1 MTMSNPFENISKKT
15 DELVEKNRRSI
26 DDSKAKLKSQANK
39 VLGTKSTTKTKKSAP
54 KSKVARGME
63 VLCGFISIGIAAA
76 VVSINV
82 WPFSLLNGGD
92 RPIGPIHKAILFIL
106 VCAFIYLVGLAI
118 VRPIIKCLEKKYGKL
133 AW

>member
-1 MTMSNPFENISKKT
+1 MNSHFENISKKT

-26 DDSKAKLKSQANK
+26 DENKAKLKSQANK
-39 VLGTKSTTKTKKSAP
+39 VLGTKSNTKTKKSTP

-63 VLCGFISIGIAAA
+63 VLVGFISIAIAAV

-92 RPIGPIHKAILFIL
+92 RPIGPIHQAILFIL
-106 VCAFIYLVGLAI
+106 VCAFVYLVGLAI
-118 VRPIIKCLEKKYGKL
+118 VRPIIKRLETKYGKQ